1 MIKAEKEK
9 TMNSDKIKE
18 LNTLME
24 EHTNLQM

>member
-1 MIKAEKEK
+1 MIKVEKEK
-9 TMNSDKIKE
+9 TMNSDKMKE

>member
-9 TMNSDKIKE
+9 SMNTDKIKE